1 MMALTAFIKP
11 FEAPQRNMKISKSV
25 DWFLYDN
32 GLRHERVKS
41 SLLPKTKN
49 KQSKNFFPLFNDSK
63 CFEGYLY
70 KTTQHLSMRWKR
82 ET

>member
-1 MMALTAFIKP
+1 M
-11 FEAPQRNMKISKSV
+11 

-41 SLLPKTKN
+41 FSLLPKTKN

-82 ET
+82 ETWKELNQTSKLFLLSILNIC